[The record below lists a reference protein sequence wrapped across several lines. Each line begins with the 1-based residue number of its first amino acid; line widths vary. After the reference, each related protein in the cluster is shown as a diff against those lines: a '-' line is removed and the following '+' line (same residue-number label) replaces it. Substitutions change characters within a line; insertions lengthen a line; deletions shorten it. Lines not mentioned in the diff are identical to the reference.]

1 MAKTGRPSHQPTDL
15 TRNVVKVGLTCGL
28 EFQQIAAQLGIDRK
42 SLRKHYNLE
51 LETGKD
57 DIHIRV
63 AGNLIQTSLTKSKE
77 AVAAGKFILER
88 RFGWNAPR
96 SQHEIMGPEGGPIQ
110 TAEVTDEARARAL
123 AAFLAKTAAKK

>member
-1 MAKTGRPSHQPTDL
+1 MGKGRPSHQPTDL

-42 SLRKHYNLE
+42 TLRVHYQSE

-57 DIHIRV
+57 DVHIRV
-63 AGNLIQTSLTKSKE
+63 AGNMIQTSLRSGGKDS
-77 AVAAGKFILER
+77 VAAGKFILER
-88 RFGWNAPR
+88 RFGWTAPR